1 MSQDWTGSASSDVVM
16 RCYAPP
22 VLAEPYRHV
31 VSGWGSARDQLF
43 RRLGFVEIVLRYLV
57 VVLSAELGSDSCP
70 PYERLLQRGKG
81 SMGNWHEAAE
91 ALARQLSQRPGTV
104 APEIGGILVDTFA
117 GQFSRTRF
125 SAKVAELVTL
135 RNECFHRHGST
146 GPSERE
152 ATDMLPR
159 IREPLRV
166 VLNALAA
173 LRDYPV
179 FCVDRYARGQRSAKL
194 LRFTPAGIETFD
206 QPVQRLDL
214 ALHEPFLLSRGG
226 DALRLEPWLEVVDE
240 DGCRTVRMRSMR
252 LKADRTVLKTSLPR
266 DDSVLP
272 GVFGADTVEHLRG
285 AAPGT
290 RRPELEGYAIDGR
303 LGTGGTGTVWLAR
316 STTTTSTERV
326 AVKLLHEP
334 LVADRKMRTRIRRE
348 YEFLAKHQ
356 HPTIVGVRDYGES
369 PAHGPFL
376 VMEYIHGIDLGAVLL
391 EGPLEPD
398 RAAQI
403 CIEVL
408 DALAG
413 PHAKGHVHRDI
424 KPSNIILDPGSRV
437 RLIDFGI
444 AAVDG
449 ATQLTGTHDRP
460 GTLRYMAP
468 EQLAGR
474 GVDGRSD
481 LYALGATLRDLV
493 AGMPGLGDPEA
504 IPPGL
509 AAVVR
514 KAMHDDP
521 ADRFQDA
528 SQMRAALEARVQD
541 RWGGAPVLEYDRLNP
556 TYAVHSSLMR
566 LGPQAWLFEGKQLS
580 TDGQVGI
587 LLAVGPDAGDV
598 LGEAHR
604 ACPRKRRFDLR
615 YENLFFT
622 DLASSGQ
629 RHRFAVFDG
638 LMDLEQRV
646 HDFLGPRHLAVL
658 RGVEPAA
665 VTQVEVELDAP
676 SAVAQVEVQLDGPP
690 PIVPPPAEP
699 RLGSPVRAPTPP
711 PELAAAHAS
720 AKKAGLDAKAAA
732 AQAKAAADAE
742 KADIAARKSAETATK
757 AAGVASAVGAVA
769 VVAGVATLAGR
780 FMKAKG
786 KKKKRQG

>member
-1 MSQDWTGSASSDVVM
+1 MSLDWTGSASSDVVM

-43 RRLGFVEIVLRYLV
+43 RRLGFVEILLRYLV
-57 VVLSAELGSDSCP
+57 VVLSAELGSAPCP

-91 ALARQLSQRPGTV
+91 ALARQLSERPGTV
-104 APEIGGILVDTFA
+104 APEISGILVDTFA

-135 RNECFHRHGST
+135 RNQCFHSHGST

-152 ATDMLPR
+152 AADMLPR

-179 FCVDRYARGQRSAKL
+179 FCVDRYARSHHSAKL
-194 LRFTPAGIETFD
+194 LRFTPAGVETFE
-206 QPVQRLDL
+206 QPVLRFDLD
-214 ALHEPFLLSRGG
+214 ERKPFLVSRTG
-226 DALRLEPWLEVVDE
+226 DVLRLEPWLEVVDE
-240 DGCRTVRMRSMR
+240 EGRLTVRMRSMR
-252 LKADRTVLKTSLPR
+252 LKADRTVLKASLPR
-266 DDSVLP
+266 PDAVLP
-272 GVFGADTVEHLRG
+272 GVFSPDTVGHLRG
-285 AAPGT
+285 ASISA
-290 RRPELEGYAIDGR
+290 RQPEIEGYAIDGR
-303 LGTGGTGTVWLAR
+303 LGTGGTGTVWMAC
-316 STTTTSTERV
+316 STATTSSQRV

-334 LVADRKMRTRIRRE
+334 LVADRKMRARIRRE
-348 YEFLAKHQ
+348 YEFLAKQQ
-356 HPTIVGVRDYGES
+356 HPSIVGVRDYGES
-369 PAHGPFL
+369 PVHGPYL
-376 VMEYIHGIDLGAVLL
+376 VMEYVPGIDLGAVLL

-398 RAAQI
+398 WAARI
-403 CIEVL
+403 CVEVL
-408 DALAG
+408 EALAG
-413 PHAKGHVHRDI
+413 PHSQGHVHRDL
-424 KPSNIILDPGSRV
+424 KPSNLIVDSGGRV
-437 RLIDFGI
+437 RIIDFGI

-460 GTLRYMAP
+460 GTHRYMAP
-468 EQLAGR
+468 EQFRGR
-474 GVDGRSD
+474 GVDGRTD

-493 AGMPGLGDPEA
+493 LGLEGSDDPDPEQL
-504 IPPGL
+504 PPGL
-509 AAVVR
+509 SAIVR
-514 KAMHDDP
+514 KAMHDDQ

-528 SQMRAALEARVQD
+528 AQMCAAFEARVQE

-556 TYAVHSSLMR
+556 TYAVRSSLMR
-566 LGPQAWLFEGKQLS
+566 VGPHAWLFEGTQLS

-587 LLAVGPDAGDV
+587 LLTAGPEAGNV
-598 LGEAHR
+598 LGDAHR
-604 ACPRKRRFDLR
+604 ACARKRRFDLR

-622 DLASSGQ
+622 DMANSGQ

-658 RGVEPAA
+658 RGVDQPAEPEPQGAMPAA
-665 VTQVEVELDAP
+665 VKP
-676 SAVAQVEVQLDGPP
+676 AVKPVV
-690 PIVPPPAEP
+690 VPRAEP
-699 RLGSPVRAPTPP
+699 RLGPPIPAPKPI
-711 PELAAAHAS
+711 HADPKV
-720 AKKAGLDAKAAA
+720 AE
-732 AQAKAAADAE
+732 AQAKAEADAK
-742 KADIAARKSAETATK
+742 KADIAARKSADTATK
-757 AAGVASAVGAVA
+757 AAGVATAVGAAA

-786 KKKKRQG
+786 KAKAKKKG